1 MPGLAGG
8 AQITRAQEEGNGAGE
23 ADLLASCYRRSVE
36 LAVSNRL
43 QSIAFPCIS
52 TGVYRFPAD
61 EAALIAVKTV
71 QTANL
76 DGSALERMVFCCF
89 SSHDLELYRALLPG
103 AEA

>member
-1 MPGLAGG
+1 M
-8 AQITRAQEEGNGAGE
+8 
-23 ADLLASCYRRSVE
+23 LASCYRRSLE

-76 DGSALERMVFCCF
+76 EGTVLERILFCCF
-89 SSHDLELYRALLPG
+89 SSHDLELYRALLPV
-103 AEA
+103 AAV